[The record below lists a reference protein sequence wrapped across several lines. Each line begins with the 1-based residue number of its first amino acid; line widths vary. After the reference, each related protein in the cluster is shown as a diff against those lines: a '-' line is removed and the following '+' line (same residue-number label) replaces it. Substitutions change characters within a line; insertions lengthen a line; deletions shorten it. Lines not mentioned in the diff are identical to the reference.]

1 VIDVGRSLEITS
13 DGLIVD
19 GASGFFSGAGVP
31 SFTAPNGSM
40 YLRTDVQEAYQYIN
54 SSWKRMPFPKQ
65 FIMNL
70 HKIRTINSSFSNGG
84 FWDTWPA
91 QYASGSN
98 SGFGSA
104 CYPFTLPFDCKI
116 VEVNMIF
123 RKANFDFNAT
133 AGVILHDI
141 ELRDHQYNGSTVDSL
156 ITVPFGSFSGNNT
169 GDSTHKFTIPAAD
182 LVFNS
187 GNNVFEKG
195 LILGARFVKSSG
207 GARAIQSFV
216 DPIMQIILEEI

>member
-1 VIDVGRSLEITS
+1 MGDKYKVMAAEK
-13 DGLIVD
+13 
-19 GASGFFSGAGVP
+19 
-31 SFTAPNGSM
+31 NGSE
-40 YLRTDVQEAYQYIN
+40 LLDLTEVELSAVNTDFNNTSNGFIASDVQGAIEEA
-54 SSWKRMPFPKQ
+54 KRRTFL
-65 FIMNL
+65 MNL
-70 HKIRTINSSFSNGG
+70 HKVRTINSSFSNSG

-91 QYASGSN
+91 QYASASY

-104 CYPFTLPFDCKI
+104 CYPFTLPFNCKI

-133 AGVILHDI
+133 AGVIRHDI

-169 GDSTHKFTIPAAD
+169 GDSTHKFTIPAAN

-207 GARAIQSFV
+207 GVRAINSFV
-216 DPIMQIILEEI
+216 DPIMQIILEEIL